1 MRDQAGSYCHR
12 LATRILQINNLQP
25 ELQNSAAPS
34 TRGCN
39 TVSCLHLVCPIPS
52 YTPWDQDQFISFLTN
67 GTYVQAQSRCSHISA
82 PSHTVLEKHLLRQH
96 SPSLPASTSPPSFP
110 STPLFLPCPYPTSSP
125 LAFLAPTPL
134 LPPPHLPPCLP
145 TLTSLYTWSCQHLLQ
160 EVLHDPGRSNKVP
173 SWGSSGTTG
182 LRVPQYKDF
191 YPLRS
196 LLYPEYLA
204 QYKVHHRS
212 SSDLLSE

>member
-110 STPLFLPCPYPTSSP
+110 STPLFLPCPYPTSIAASTLP
-125 LAFLAPTPL
+125 QLLPSCVSGPYSTPAPTTPSS
-134 LPPPHLPPCLP
+134 LPPHSYFPLHLVLPASPPGSPPRPRQKQQSSFLGKFWHHRAASSTIQGFLP
-145 TLTSLYTWSCQHLLQ
+145 TSLSP
-160 EVLHDPGRSNKVP
+160 VS
-173 SWGSSGTTG
+173 
-182 LRVPQYKDF
+182 
-191 YPLRS
+191 
-196 LLYPEYLA
+196 
-204 QYKVHHRS
+204 
-212 SSDLLSE
+212 